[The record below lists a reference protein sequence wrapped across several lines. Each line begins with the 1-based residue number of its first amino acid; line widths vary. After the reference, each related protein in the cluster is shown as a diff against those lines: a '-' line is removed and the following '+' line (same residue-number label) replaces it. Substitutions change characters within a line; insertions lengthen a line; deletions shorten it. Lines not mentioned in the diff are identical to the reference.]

1 MGEEVILSFLNL
13 DDYLED
19 ENVVENFIK
28 INKYIL
34 KEKDKYDAWKAVV
47 VLHSRLCSYE
57 LEEIYDMYSD
67 NRVSDDIILGKFQAN
82 DLYSHYYYD
91 FELVNGVD
99 YRKKRIFDSTIYYYK
114 DFLKI
119 KKVVVFDRNINLK
132 EKDLKDIF
140 DKYSYEVVNP
150 NIFEAKKLIMHN

>member
-1 MGEEVILSFLNL
+1 MRRMLL
-13 DDYLED
+13 
-19 ENVVENFIK
+19 
-28 INKYIL
+28 
-34 KEKDKYDAWKAVV
+34 
-47 VLHSRLCSYE
+47 R
-57 LEEIYDMYSD
+57 

-114 DFLKI
+114 DFLNI